1 MKGVILDF
9 DTIGPDDL
17 DTSILLS
24 LPISWQTYG
33 NTSFNEVNERI
44 RYADVVLTNKVE
56 LSNENIKQA
65 ANLKLIGL
73 FATGTNII
81 DLEAASDK
89 NICVSN
95 AVAYCTDS
103 VVQHVWALI
112 LALTTRIFDYSQAAT
127 DGRWERSNSFCVM
140 DYSVKELAGKTLG
153 VVGAGELGRAVAS
166 VGLAF
171 GMNVKY
177 ALFPERHSFT
187 HDNRLEFK
195 VLLQQSDI
203 VTLHCP
209 LTKDNVNLID
219 KKELKLMKSTAILIN
234 TARGKL
240 VNELSLR
247 DALVKGEIGGAG
259 LDVLSQEPPCEGN
272 ALLDDSLPNLIITPH
287 TAWISLEARQRLIEQ
302 VAGTVG
308 KFLKGEKINSVC

>member
-1 MKGVILDF
+1 
-9 DTIGPDDL
+9 
-17 DTSILLS
+17 
-24 LPISWQTYG
+24 
-33 NTSFNEVNERI
+33 
-44 RYADVVLTNKVE
+44 
-56 LSNENIKQA
+56 
-65 ANLKLIGL
+65 
-73 FATGTNII
+73 

-272 ALLDDSLPNLIITPH
+272 TLLDDSLPNLIITPH
-287 TAWISLEARQRLIEQ
+287 TAWISLEARQRLVEQ

>member
-24 LPISWQTYG
+24 LPISWQIYG

-127 DGRWERSNSFCVM
+127 DG
-140 DYSVKELAGKTLG
+140 
-153 VVGAGELGRAVAS
+153 
-166 VGLAF
+166 
-171 GMNVKY
+171 
-177 ALFPERHSFT
+177 
-187 HDNRLEFK
+187 
-195 VLLQQSDI
+195 
-203 VTLHCP
+203 
-209 LTKDNVNLID
+209 
-219 KKELKLMKSTAILIN
+219 
-234 TARGKL
+234 
-240 VNELSLR
+240 LSL
-247 DALVKGEIGGAG
+247 IH
-259 LDVLSQEPPCEGN
+259 
-272 ALLDDSLPNLIITPH
+272 I
-287 TAWISLEARQRLIEQ
+287 
-302 VAGTVG
+302 
-308 KFLKGEKINSVC
+308 

>member
-24 LPISWQTYG
+24 LPISWQIYG

-112 LALTTRIFDYSQAAT
+112 LALTTRILIIL
-127 DGRWERSNSFCVM
+127 
-140 DYSVKELAGKTLG
+140 K
-153 VVGAGELGRAVAS
+153 
-166 VGLAF
+166 
-171 GMNVKY
+171 
-177 ALFPERHSFT
+177 
-187 HDNRLEFK
+187 
-195 VLLQQSDI
+195 LLQ
-203 VTLHCP
+203 
-209 LTKDNVNLID
+209 
-219 KKELKLMKSTAILIN
+219 MAG
-234 TARGKL
+234 GK
-240 VNELSLR
+240 
-247 DALVKGEIGGAG
+247 G
-259 LDVLSQEPPCEGN
+259 
-272 ALLDDSLPNLIITPH
+272 
-287 TAWISLEARQRLIEQ
+287 
-302 VAGTVG
+302 
-308 KFLKGEKINSVC
+308 